1 MEDSL
6 RVDAKDF
13 ESEDRLT
20 VDESDQLDE
29 NTVPGDVELVYRT
42 QDFTVDSLVNRLKSK
57 HIIIPSS
64 DYESDDLTTER
75 FQRDWV
81 WKKSQMDRFIESILL
96 GYPLPGIFL
105 VRQGRDKKL
114 LVLDGQQR
122 LRTLKAF
129 YDGEYIRGK
138 SSKSFV
144 LENVTASLQ
153 GLSVDTLTGDQRRTL
168 DDTYMQGTIIEV
180 GENQETLGAVYA
192 LFERLNTGGTFL
204 TPHEIRF
211 ALFSGELFSELTDI
225 SGTDSWRMLYGK
237 PPKRKRDH
245 ELLLRAFAF
254 IMDGGDYSP
263 PLKGFLNRAAEKY
276 RDLSTPESKGA
287 IVSLREAIETLAST
301 EGAGGFRRERTQV
314 NTADA
319 EAVLSVLALH
329 IMGNSDSAVTKEC
342 IERWLKALRADQD
355 FIRCTSE
362 ATANL
367 SATQTRRR
375 IAEEVLNEVVGS
387 PR

>member
-1 MEDSL
+1 MEDFL
-6 RVDAKDF
+6 RGDVTDF
-13 ESEDRLT
+13 ESEDKLT
-20 VDESDQLDE
+20 VDESGQLDE
-29 NTVPGDVELVYRT
+29 NTVPVNVELVYRT
-42 QDFTVDSLVNRLKSK
+42 QDFTVDSLVNRLMSK

-129 YDGEYIRGK
+129 YDGKYTRGK
-138 SSKSFV
+138 SSKPFA
-144 LENVTASLQ
+144 LDNVTESLR
-153 GLSVDTLTGDQRRTL
+153 GLSIDTLSDDQRRTL

-180 GENQETLGAVYA
+180 DENQETLSAVYS

-211 ALFSGELFSELTDI
+211 ALFSGKLFAELADI
-225 SGTDSWRMLYGK
+225 SARDSWRTLYGK
-237 PPKRKRDH
+237 RPKRKRDH

-254 IMDGGDYSP
+254 IMNGDDYAP

-276 RDLSTPESKGA
+276 RDLSTPESKEA
-287 IVSLREAIETLAST
+287 ILVLREAIETLASAK
-301 EGAGGFRRERTQV
+301 GAGGFRRERTQV

-319 EAVLSVLALH
+319 EAVLSALALR
-329 IMGNSDSAVTKEC
+329 IKDYSDSVVTKEC
-342 IERWLKALRADQD
+342 IERWLNELRSNQD
-355 FIRCTSE
+355 FVRSTSE

-367 SATQTRRR
+367 TATQTRRI
-375 IAEEVLNEVVGS
+375 IAEEMLSRAVDS
-387 PR
+387 SR